1 MAGMMSFSFNEKSY
15 QGLAPNLR
23 TALTEAAWDAAKFND
38 DRLEASEAEMLEKMK
53 GRGITVIDVDRKP
66 FVEATAKVREK
77 FGTDKDLVQRI
88 MATQ

>member
-1 MAGMMSFSFNEKSY
+1 MKTRGM
-15 QGLAPNLR
+15 
-23 TALTEAAWDAAKFND
+23 
-38 DRLEASEAEMLEKMK
+38 
-53 GRGITVIDVDRKP
+53 TVIDVDRQP